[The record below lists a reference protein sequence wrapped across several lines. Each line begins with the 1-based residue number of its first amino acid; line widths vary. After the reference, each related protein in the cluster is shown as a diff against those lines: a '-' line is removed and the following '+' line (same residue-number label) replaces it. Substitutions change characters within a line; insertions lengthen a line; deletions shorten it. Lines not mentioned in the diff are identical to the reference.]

1 MTFSQVFDGLEERE
15 YYRYMLSANTVAR
28 LLKNNIGG
36 EPLPV
41 GRLVPIVKKHIPGYL
56 AGEVVV
62 NEQDMLGNHFKEKKK
77 LYLVLEGAL
86 VGDGVVPFGFL
97 LSDAVGHY
105 RIYADFS
112 KEAFINDIA
121 AFIDK
126 CMKFAQEIDGKR
138 AVSFLRYG
146 LYCLKQFGYEPIG
159 LPEMDLP
166 EQFLS
171 WEQFRQVER

>member
-1 MTFSQVFDGLEERE
+1 MTFSEVFDGLEERE

-28 LLKNNIGG
+28 LLKNNVGG

-41 GRLVPIVKKHIPGYL
+41 GRLVPVVKKHIPGYL

-62 NEQDMLGNHFKEKKK
+62 NEQDMLGNHFKEKKR
-77 LYLVLEGAL
+77 LYLVPEGAL
-86 VGDGVVPFGFL
+86 VSDSVVPFGFL
-97 LSDAVGHY
+97 LSDIVDHY

-112 KEAFINDIA
+112 KEAFMNDITT
-121 AFIDK
+121 FIDK
-126 CMKFAQEIDGKR
+126 CMKLAKEIDGKR

-146 LYCLKQFGYEPIG
+146 LYCLKQFGYEPVG

>member
-1 MTFSQVFDGLEERE
+1 
-15 YYRYMLSANTVAR
+15 MLSANTVAR

-41 GRLVPIVKKHIPGYL
+41 GRLVPVVKKHIPGYL

-62 NEQDMLGNHFKEKKK
+62 NEQDMLGNHFKEKEK

-86 VGDGVVPFGFL
+86 AGDSVVPFGFL

-112 KEAFINDIA
+112 KEAFINDITT
-121 AFIDK
+121 FIDK
-126 CMKFAQEIDGKR
+126 CMKLAQEIDGKR

>member
-1 MTFSQVFDGLEERE
+1 
-15 YYRYMLSANTVAR
+15 MLSANTVAR

-62 NEQDMLGNHFKEKKK
+62 NEQDMLGNHFKEKEK

-86 VGDGVVPFGFL
+86 AGDSVVLFGFL

-112 KEAFINDIA
+112 KEAFMNDIA

>member
-1 MTFSQVFDGLEERE
+1 
-15 YYRYMLSANTVAR
+15 MLSANTVAR
-28 LLKNNIGG
+28 LLKDNVGG

-41 GRLVPIVKKHIPGYL
+41 GRLVPAIKNHIPGYF
-56 AGEVVV
+56 AGKVAV
-62 NEQDMLGNHFKEKKK
+62 NKTDMLGNRFKESEK

-86 VGDGVVPFGFL
+86 TGDSVVPFGFL
-97 LSDAVGHY
+97 LLSDAVGRY

-112 KEAFINDIA
+112 KEAFINDITT
-121 AFIDK
+121 FIDK
-126 CMKFAQEIDGKR
+126 CMKLAQEIDGKR

-146 LYCLKQFGYEPIG
+146 LYCLKQFGYEPVG

>member
-1 MTFSQVFDGLEERE
+1 MTFSEVFDGLEERE

-28 LLKNNIGG
+28 LLKDNVGG
-36 EPLPV
+36 VPLPA
-41 GRLVPIVKKHIPGYL
+41 GRLVPDIKNHIPGYF
-56 AGEVVV
+56 AGKVVV
-62 NEQDMLGNHFKEKKK
+62 NKTDMLGNRFRESEK
-77 LYLVLEGAL
+77 LYLILEGAL
-86 VGDGVVPFGFL
+86 TGNNVVPFGFL
-97 LSDAVGHY
+97 LSDAIKHY

-112 KEAFINDIA
+112 KEAFTNDITT
-121 AFIDK
+121 FIDK
-126 CMKFAQEIDGKR
+126 CMKLAREIDGKR

-146 LYCLKQFGYEPIG
+146 LYCLKQFGYEPVG